1 MRLQA
6 EMIQDSPSGTIS
18 EKDGFSC
25 RGLSFRFEGSSPL
38 SFPDL
43 ELKAPGLY
51 FLVGPN
57 GSGKSTFL
65 RLVSGLEASFEG
77 RASLFGEEKPSAW
90 AEMAS
95 YVGQEPIAFEEK
107 SVLSNLLL
115 PTGKKSLSYAEKLL
129 EEVGLLSLKEEKA
142 ASLSSGERARL
153 ALAMGLYKDPF
164 LLSVDEPFAYL
175 DMDNQKRLLQILRE
189 EGKKRLVLV
198 ATHELPEGLGS
209 GEELASAPFALIREA
224 SGGKLDCKGRLGR
237 AYAPHVPMGCYAAI
251 MCAFLALAPTLPSL
265 SYPFHDGGADALLE
279 LAQTL
284 YLEHAPFYQ
293 VDSPEAPL
301 LIEMDARDSG
311 YGKDA
316 FAFVAGAD
324 PGSFETFYAL
334 QEGRYPSSPGE
345 FLVPSLLLED
355 FLREYSSRA
364 SLPYEEAATSFLG
377 AKGSL
382 FDPDL
387 TPVGVYESPDLSALD
402 GFVMAKALRND
413 EPAYVAAAYAL
424 VTTKETLRSSSCVGL
439 VTRES
444 CPGGEG
450 VASGPAIAIAS
461 SLTSEHPSALSIP
474 LRARLNNPLYGRN
487 DRLLSSWG
495 ALPFVG
501 GSYLLAVLFPLAF
514 YLGYRNRYLALL
526 MVGAPRARLFA
537 RGALYAG
544 LYALVSVI
552 AALLISLACSLL
564 PGFFLSSLFE
574 TSLFMARYDGAF
586 FLLALPAPFL
596 GFLLTILAFRLLLP
610 RDVMAAVRR
619 KEG

>member
-1 MRLQA
+1 MDA
-6 EMIQDSPSGTIS
+6 GSPESAS
-18 EKDGFSC
+18 SSSSGFSC
-25 RGLSFRFEGSSPL
+25 RGLSFRFEGCSPL

-43 ELKAPGLY
+43 DLKAPGLY

-65 RLVSGLEASFEG
+65 RLASGLEASFEG

-90 AEMAS
+90 ADMAS
-95 YVGQEPIAFEEK
+95 YVSQEPIAFEEK
-107 SVLSNLLL
+107 TVLANLLL
-115 PTGKKSLSYAEKLL
+115 PTGKKGLSHAEELL
-129 EEVGLLSLKEEKA
+129 KAVGLAELKDEKA

-153 ALAMGLYKDPF
+153 ALAMGLYKDP
-164 LLSVDEPFAYL
+164 LLLAVDEPFAYL
-175 DMDNQKRLLQILRE
+175 DMDNQKRLLQIFRE

-198 ATHELPEGLGS
+198 ATHELPERLGN
-209 GEELASAPFALIREA
+209 GEELASAPFALIQEA
-224 SGGKLDCKGRLGR
+224 SGGKLDCRARLGR
-237 AYAPHVPMGCYAAI
+237 AYAPRVPMGCYAAI

-364 SLPYEEAATSFLG
+364 SLPYEEAASSFLG

-402 GFVMAKALRND
+402 GFVMAKVLRSD

-424 VTTKETLRSSSCVGL
+424 VTTKETLRSSCVGL
-439 VTRES
+439 VSRES

-450 VASGPAIAIAS
+450 VASGPALAIAS

-537 RGALYAG
+537 RGAFYAG

>member
-1 MRLQA
+1 MDIGLR
-6 EMIQDSPSGTIS
+6 ESVPSS
-18 EKDGFSC
+18 SSGFSC

-51 FLVGPN
+51 FIVGPN

-65 RLVSGLEASFEG
+65 RLVSGLEPSFEG
-77 RASLFGEEKPSAW
+77 KASLFGEEKPSAW

-95 YVGQEPIAFEEK
+95 YVSQEPIAFEEK
-107 SVLSNLLL
+107 SVLGNLLL
-115 PTGKKSLSYAEKLL
+115 PTGKKGLSYAEKLL
-129 EEVGLLSLKEEKA
+129 EEVGLLNLKEEKA

-175 DMDNQKRLLQILRE
+175 DMDNQKRLLQIFRE

-224 SGGKLDCKGRLGR
+224 SGGKLDCKARMGR
-237 AYAPHVPMGCYAAI
+237 AYAPRVTMGCYAAI

-265 SYPFHDGGADALLE
+265 SYPFHDGGADALSE

-284 YLEHAPFYQ
+284 YLEHAPFYE

-364 SLPYEEAATSFLG
+364 SLPYEEAASSFLG

-424 VTTKETLRSSSCVGL
+424 VTTKETLRSSSTSCVGL
-439 VTRES
+439 VSRES

-450 VASGPAIAIAS
+450 VASGPALTIAS
-461 SLTSEHPSALSIP
+461 SLTKEHPSALSIP

-586 FLLALPAPFL
+586 FLLTLPAPFI

-610 RDVMAAVRR
+610 RDVMAAIRR